1 MKAGRVGDEATRP
14 HDAVVC
20 PKCKTIKAGPS
31 TKGSPDVFI
40 NGAPA
45 LRVGDKGE
53 LAQGGI
59 CCGKNTWRAA
69 TGSSTVTLNGM
80 PITRVGDE
88 IENGGKI
95 GRLITG
101 SSDVDVG
108 SGGFGARSPED
119 PRSLTVT
126 VTDAFGRA
134 LQGVKARVLSPDGAS
149 KVMFDGTTNLSG
161 LHKGS
166 TVIVEKTLQRSK
178 ADPGAVKGLV
188 PFGTRMV
195 QPKKAKLSEPPPD
208 ALAAMKSGPDPLA
221 AVKAPKKAP
230 STGGVEAPS
239 PQNAGDNA
247 PNGTSSDPGGTSIP
261 GPDGGPVKVVKFT
274 VYNWVQAVYRAF
286 RVKFPKASWKI
297 AILGVREASMLT
309 GAGASESAVARAERL
324 AAQGKTS
331 AKGGSRKTKQTRVRR
346 KQSVYSPE
354 TRFDDTLYVVW
365 TPTRPNK
372 KQKVEVFEC
381 TIDPQVTENPN
392 GQPYLLEGR
401 EYEVRH
407 TMHKDYK
414 YGPNAHAFR
423 VLDKGKPTITL
434 LRTKQLRYVNSA
446 DDTTGIHNYEDA
458 GINIHFWGSGSYG
471 VGDEVGAYSS
481 GCTVLR
487 HGLASKR
494 YQRFAQ
500 ITLKCHDPGPYLVVS
515 SKYVR
520 LYHEWVAYCDGD
532 PVKAKDPKS
541 VLKMGILKN
550 RALNGKYISSLLDV
564 DYAKANPSRAKPLL
578 FRVRKRA

>member
-14 HDAVVC
+14 DDAVVC
-20 PKCKTIKAGPS
+20 PTCKTIKAGPS
-31 TKGSPDVFI
+31 TKGSTDVFI

-53 LAQGGI
+53 FAGI
-59 CCGKNTWRAA
+59 CCGKNAWRAT

-95 GRLITG
+95 GRLVTG
-101 SSDVDVG
+101 SGDVHVG
-108 SGGFGARSPED
+108 SGGFGARSPD
-119 PRSLTVT
+119 DTRSLTVT

-134 LQGVKARVLSPDGAS
+134 LQGVKARVLSPDGVS
-149 KVMFDGTTNLSG
+149 KVLFDGTTNLSG

-166 TVIVEKTLQRSK
+166 TVIVEKALQRSK
-178 ADPGAVKGLV
+178 VDPGAVKGIV
-188 PFGTRMV
+188 PSGMRMV
-195 QPKKAKLSEPPPD
+195 TPKKAKLAAPAPD
-208 ALAAMKSGPDPLA
+208 ALAALKG
-221 AVKAPKKAP
+221 APKEPP
-230 STGGVEAPS
+230 STGGAQAPS
-239 PQNAGDNA
+239 PRNAGENA
-247 PNGTSSDPGGTSIP
+247 SNGTSGDSGGTSIP
-261 GPDGGPVKVVKFT
+261 GPDGAPVKVVKFT

-309 GAGASESAVARAERL
+309 GAGPSESAVARAERL

-331 AKGGSRKTKQTRVRR
+331 AKGGSRKTKQTRVKR

-365 TPTRPNK
+365 TPTKPNK

-401 EYEVRH
+401 EYQVQH
-407 TMHKDYK
+407 TLHKDYK
-414 YGPNAHAFR
+414 YGSNAHAFR
-423 VLDKGKPTITL
+423 VLDKGKATISL
-434 LRTKQLRYVNSA
+434 LRTRQLRYVNSA
-446 DDTTGIHNYEDA
+446 DDTTGIHAYEDA
-458 GINIHFWGSGSYG
+458 GINIHFWGSGSLG

-515 SKYVR
+515 AKYVR
-520 LYHEWVAYCDGD
+520 LYHEWAAYCDGD
-532 PVKAKDPKS
+532 PIKAKDPKS

-550 RALNGKYISSLLDV
+550 RELNGKYIPSLLDV
-564 DYAKANPSRAKPLL
+564 DYAKANPSRATPLL
-578 FRVRKRA
+578 FRVRKK